1 MTLCTYVKPLGEARA
16 ERRRQRKNKVKATE
30 QLPESP
36 TTVTGINAITRNL
49 EAKDPDD
56 SDALVFV
63 CRGDIDPPQLC
74 GHFPQLCALAG
85 RKLIQLQQGSETSL
99 SNALGL
105 KRVSAIQIKGSG
117 DLWDKLVQL
126 TSGIPTISA
135 PWLESRYMA
144 TEIKTLQTSAPILK
158 RPQQQQ
164 KKRQAQEVLQNTK
177 NKKTRQ

>member
-1 MTLCTYVKPLGEARA
+1 MTILQVYIQALLLNTLFFFFKIFRPFTPADRQVDILQTLCEYVKPLGEARA

-36 TTVTGINAITRNL
+36 TTVTGINAITRSL

-74 GHFPQLCALAG
+74 GHFPQLCALAS
-85 RKLIQLQQGSETSL
+85 RKLIQLQQGSETTL

-105 KRVSAIQIKGSG
+105 KRVSAIQIKVGEKKS
-117 DLWDKLVQL
+117 LWIAKVCTRL
-126 TSGIPTISA
+126 IC
-135 PWLESRYMA
+135 
-144 TEIKTLQTSAPILK
+144 
-158 RPQQQQ
+158 
-164 KKRQAQEVLQNTK
+164 VLCVGL
-177 NKKTRQ
+177 R

>member
-1 MTLCTYVKPLGEARA
+1 M
-16 ERRRQRKNKVKATE
+16 KATE

-105 KRVSAIQIKGSG
+105 KRVSAIQIKVGEKKIIMDCKS
-117 DLWDKLVQL
+117 LYKAHLRFICRAQVIC
-126 TSGIPTISA
+126 GISSFN
-135 PWLESRYMA
+135 SRVA
-144 TEIKTLQTSAPILK
+144 SPL
-158 RPQQQQ
+158 
-164 KKRQAQEVLQNTK
+164 
-177 NKKTRQ
+177 